1 MSNFFTSLISPFLV
15 KCEANYTLEL
25 LTWLDTKIKIQF
37 QKQKIHFIFTLV
49 YEKWKLP
56 AFGFYSLRGLMSKTA
71 VSYIIWYFS

>member
-49 YEKWKLP
+49 YEK
-56 AFGFYSLRGLMSKTA
+56 
-71 VSYIIWYFS
+71 